1 LYKSASFFCVISLR
15 RHVSEISLFPP
26 PANSSKL
33 PFMSRPD
40 IRWKQRFENYTKAV
54 EQMTRFIEAGELN
67 EMEEQGLIQS
77 FEYTY
82 ELAWNTLKDFFEEQG
97 ETQVMGSRDAFR
109 LAFKRGLIEEGEVW
123 MDMIKSRAL
132 TTHTYN
138 EATAKAI
145 AQSIRGAFFAQFVKL
160 RVRLENLSRQSE

>member
-1 LYKSASFFCVISLR
+1 MK
-15 RHVSEISLFPP
+15 E
-26 PANSSKL
+26 
-33 PFMSRPD
+33 PD

-82 ELAWNTLKDFFEEQG
+82 KLAWNTLKDFFEDQG
-97 ETQVMGSRDAFR
+97 ESQVMGSRDAFR
-109 LAFKRGLIEEGEVW
+109 LAFKRGLVEDGEVW

-145 AQSIRGAFFAQFVKL
+145 AHSIRAEFFPQFVKL
-160 RVRLENLSRQSE
+160 RSRLEILPRQTE

>member
-1 LYKSASFFCVISLR
+1 MC
-15 RHVSEISLFPP
+15 SELGSSDISLFPP
-26 PANSSKL
+26 SVNSYKL
-33 PFMSRPD
+33 PLMKEPD
-40 IRWKQRFENYTKAV
+40 IRWKQRFENYIKAV

-82 ELAWNTLKDFFEEQG
+82 ELAWNTLKDFFEDQG
-97 ETQVMGSRDAFR
+97 ESQVRGSRYAFR
-109 LAFKRGLIEEGEVW
+109 LAFKRGLVEEGEVW

-145 AQSIRGAFFAQFVKL
+145 AQSIREEFFPQFVKL
-160 RVRLENLSRQSE
+160 RKRLEILSRQTE